1 MSTAPCVEE
10 ALQMSQAAVA
20 EQPVFIVGCGRSGTT
35 LMRLML
41 SAAGGLMIPPECDFL
56 WRAVR
61 RFGAGA
67 TLDAHDIEE
76 FVSLLERISSF
87 PGLDLSIDQIRAE
100 LRDKGRA
107 GLPDCIAHVYRT
119 YAARAGRSRWG
130 DKNPFYVLY
139 LDEIRRLYPGVRVI
153 HMIRD
158 GRDVTVSYRTTKM
171 RPYNTFITAKRWV
184 RCIQAGRDWGAR
196 HPEQYLEVRYE
207 DLIADPERQLRRVAP
222 FVGERYSDA
231 MLGYYV
237 DNQDM
242 RRIPA
247 HDREHHGNLVKPI
260 IKGNSEKWRAEMSE
274 TDRQTFE
281 WVGGRLLADLGYAE
295 PSASPA
301 SGVLL
306 YVWLCEVRWRLGRAA
321 PIRQVV
327 ERLPWRARTVA
338 KTGLLI
344 DNEHYR

>member
-1 MSTAPCVEE
+1 MYAAPELKESVPMSH
-10 ALQMSQAAVA
+10 SAVT

-56 WRAVR
+56 WRALR
-61 RFGAGA
+61 RFGATA
-67 TLDAHDIEE
+67 TLDAHEIEQ
-76 FVSLLERISSF
+76 FVDLLARISSF
-87 PGLDLSIDQIRAE
+87 PGLELSIDQIRAE
-100 LRDKGRA
+100 LRTREAPRVG
-107 GLPDCIAHVYRT
+107 DCIAHVYRM
-119 YAARAGRSRWG
+119 YATRERRARWG

-139 LDEIRRLYPGVRVI
+139 LDEIRDLYPGVRVI

-158 GRDVTVSYRTTKM
+158 GRDVSVSYQRTRM
-171 RPYNTFITAKRWV
+171 RPYNTFMTAKRWV
-184 RCIQAGRDWGAR
+184 RCVHAGQDWGAR
-196 HPEQYLEVRYE
+196 HPDQYLEVRYE
-207 DLIADPERQLRRVAP
+207 DLIEDPEGQLRRVAP
-222 FVGERYSDA
+222 FVGEPYSDA
-231 MLGYYV
+231 MLGYYL

-247 HDREHHGNLVKPI
+247 HDRGHHGNLAKPI
-260 IKGNSEKWRAEMSE
+260 MKGNSEKWRAEMSE

-281 WVGGRLLADLGYAE
+281 WVGGRLLAHLGY
-295 PSASPA
+295 PDQSASPA
-301 SGVLL
+301 RAVLPYL
-306 YVWLCEVRWRLGRAA
+306 WLCEARWRLGMAGA
-321 PIRQVV
+321 MRQMV

>member
-1 MSTAPCVEE
+1 
-10 ALQMSQAAVA
+10 
-20 EQPVFIVGCGRSGTT
+20 
-35 LMRLML
+35 
-41 SAAGGLMIPPECDFL
+41 
-56 WRAVR
+56 
-61 RFGAGA
+61 
-67 TLDAHDIEE
+67 
-76 FVSLLERISSF
+76 
-87 PGLDLSIDQIRAE
+87 
-100 LRDKGRA
+100 
-107 GLPDCIAHVYRT
+107 VYRT
-119 YAARAGRSRWG
+119 YATRAGRSRWG

-139 LDEIRRLYPGVRVI
+139 LDEIRQLYPGVRVI

-158 GRDVTVSYRTTKM
+158 GRDVTVSYRNTKM

-184 RCIQAGRDWGAR
+184 RCIQAGQAWGAR

-231 MLGYYV
+231 MLGYYL

-247 HDREHHGNLVKPI
+247 HDRGHHGNLAKPI

-281 WVGGRLLADLGYAE
+281 WVGGHLLADLGYAE
-295 PSASPA
+295 PSGSAAGS
-301 SGVLL
+301 VLPYL
-306 YVWLCEVRWRLGRAA
+306 WLCEARWRLGGAA
-321 PIRQVV
+321 PIRHIV

-338 KTGLLI
+338 KAGLLI